1 LTLLTGIILGLVQGL
16 TEFFPVSSS
25 GHLVLLQHFL
35 RVPEATVGFDV
46 FLHLATLL
54 AAMLAL
60 RPELVRILAFIAST
74 LGIRWVALR
83 SDDLREGKRL
93 FVALVVGSIPAAVA
107 GLIFKD
113 RIEVLFANPQFVGFA
128 LLFTGAVLLSTHF
141 APKRGGQLD
150 TMGALA
156 IGFAQAVALLPG
168 ISRSGM
174 TVSAGLF
181 ARVRR
186 ERAVRFSFLLSLP
199 AVLGASVLEMRHG
212 LEFAGIPPLTVAAA
226 FVAALVSGYLATQ
239 LLLRVVVS
247 GRLSLF
253 GFYCV
258 LVGVAALVLLS
269 KVQ

>member
-1 LTLLTGIILGLVQGL
+1 LTLPTGIILGLVQGL
-16 TEFFPVSSS
+16 TEFLPVSSS
-25 GHLVLLQHFL
+25 GHLVLMQHFL
-35 RVPEATVGFDV
+35 KVPEASVAFDV

-54 AAMLAL
+54 AAVLAL

-93 FVALVVGSIPAAVA
+93 FVALVVGTLPVAVA
-107 GLIFKD
+107 GIFFRD
-113 RIEVLFANPQFVGFA
+113 RIESYFANPQFVGVA
-128 LLFTGAVLLSTHF
+128 LLFTGVVLVSTHF
-141 APKRGGQLD
+141 ASKRGGQLD
-150 TMGALA
+150 TLGALA
-156 IGFAQAVALLPG
+156 IGLAQAVALLPG
-168 ISRSGM
+168 VSRSGM

-199 AVLGASVLEMRHG
+199 AVAGAGILKLRHG
-212 LEFAGIPPLTVAAA
+212 VEFAGVAPLTLAAA

-239 LLLRVVVS
+239 ILLRVVVS

-253 GFYCV
+253 GFYCI
-258 LVGVAALVLLS
+258 LAGVTALVLLS
-269 KVQ
+269 RTQ

>member
-1 LTLLTGIILGLVQGL
+1 MTLPTGIILGLVQGL
-16 TEFFPVSSS
+16 TEFLPVSSS

-35 RVPEATVGFDV
+35 KVPEAGVTFDV

-54 AAMLAL
+54 AAVLAL
-60 RPELVRILAFIAST
+60 RPELGRILAFIASA

-83 SDDLREGKRL
+83 SDDLREGRRL
-93 FVALVVGSIPAAVA
+93 FVALVVGTIPAAVA
-107 GLIFKD
+107 GLVFKD
-113 RIEVLFANPQFVGFA
+113 RIESMFSNPQFVAVA

-150 TMGALA
+150 TLGALA
-156 IGFAQAVALLPG
+156 IGLAQAVALLPG
-168 ISRSGM
+168 VSRSGM

-199 AVLGASVLEMRHG
+199 AVLGAGILHLRHG
-212 LEFAGIPPLTVAAA
+212 LDFSEISPLTLVAA

-239 LLLRVVVS
+239 ILLRMVVS

-258 LVGVAALVLLS
+258 LVGVTALVLLS